1 MANTKISELPV
12 LQKLGNTGAAP
23 SAARNWD
30 FAYTWNS
37 GGTTFNGLYCNFTD
51 TASAAASLV
60 MNLQVGGTT
69 VASVSKSGHT
79 LSGTDGSTSAVS
91 FGRSTSPNTGMYF
104 PAGNQIGFAANGVN
118 IVTSSSAQAAWNS
131 AVIHRGMRVT
141 VTASTAGSGAPAAID
156 PTNDGS
162 TIMTNE
168 GATAQNYRT
177 LPSAAAGYFFM
188 FACQDADGIR
198 ITAAAG
204 DTIRDLASVSAA
216 AGRIETT
223 TIGSTLCLAA
233 INATEWIVMF
243 KTGTW
248 TVT

>member
-1 MANTKISELPV
+1 MAGKITDLTALASGHATGDLMEILDISDTTMSANGTNKKTTLTQLLGNLPAPV
-12 LQKLGNTGAAP
+12 L
-23 SAARNWD
+23 
-30 FAYTWNS
+30 YT
-37 GGTTFNGLYCNFTD
+37 
-51 TASAAASLV
+51 A
-60 MNLQVGGTT
+60 
-69 VASVSKSGHT
+69 
-79 LSGTDGSTSAVS
+79 DGSTSAVG

-118 IVTSSSAQAAWNS
+118 IVTSSSAQASWNS

-141 VTASTAGSGAPAAID
+141 VTASTAGSGAPASID

-168 GATAQNYRT
+168 GATAQNYRN

-198 ITAAAG
+198 INAAAG
-204 DTIRDLASVSAA
+204 DTIRDLATVSAV

-233 INATEWIVMF
+233 INATEWFVMF